1 MAMMKVA
8 LTRMVPA
15 AILLLMAM
23 PAAAQTQRDLRDRPV
38 TADDIQRLQDQVY
51 DTSNEVSRLRSRE
64 PERADR
70 LQHQLDDLRDQVA
83 YVKVKLQKEGGVSRD
98 DVNDLSARI
107 TELRD
112 QTRAVPRPP
121 AGGSNLSGGVYDRQR
136 LGPIHDNELPAGQ
149 ALDVRLEQPLSSA
162 TAQVEDRFTA
172 TTVVDLYQGDQVLV
186 PAGSVLRGIVR
197 SVTKTT
203 RTDRKGALTV
213 SFDQLTIRGRS
224 YPIRASVAQAIESEG
239 VQGEA
244 GKIGAGAGV
253 GAILGG
259 ILGGAKGALLGILV
273 GGGGTLAATDGD
285 DVVLPAGTTL
295 RVTFDE
301 PALVR

>member
-1 MAMMKVA
+1 MMKMC
-8 LTRMVPA
+8 LTRIAPA
-15 AILLLMAM
+15 ALVLLMAM
-23 PAAAQTQRDLRDRPV
+23 PAAAQTRRDMRDRPV
-38 TADDIQRLQDQVY
+38 TADDIQRLQDEVY
-51 DTSNEVSRLRSRE
+51 DTGNEVSRLRSRD

-70 LQHQLDDLRDQVA
+70 LQHQLDDLRDEVA
-83 YVKVKLQKEGGVSRD
+83 YLKVKLQKEGSVSRD
-98 DVNDLSARI
+98 DVHDTGARI
-107 TELRD
+107 AELRD
-112 QTRAVPRPP
+112 QTRAAPP
-121 AGGSNLSGGVYDRQR
+121 PAAGGSNLSGGAYDPARP
-136 LGPIHDNELPAGQ
+136 GPIHDNELPAGQ

-162 TAQVEDRFTA
+162 TAQVEDRFTV
-172 TTVVDLYQGDQVLV
+172 TTVVDLYQGDEVLV

-213 SFDQLTIRGRS
+213 SFDQLTIHGRS
-224 YPIRASVAQAIESEG
+224 YPIRASVTQAIESQG

-244 GKIGAGAGV
+244 GKVSAGAGV

-259 ILGGAKGALLGILV
+259 ILGGAKGALLGVLV

-285 DVVLPAGTTL
+285 DVVLPAGTML
-295 RVTFDE
+295 RVRFDE